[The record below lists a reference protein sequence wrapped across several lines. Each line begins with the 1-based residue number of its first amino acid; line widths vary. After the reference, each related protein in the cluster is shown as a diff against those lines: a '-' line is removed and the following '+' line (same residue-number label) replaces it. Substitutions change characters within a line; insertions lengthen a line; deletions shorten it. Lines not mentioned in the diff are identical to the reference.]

1 MSISI
6 LALFAR
12 RFNRQGRL
20 ARMLSDNCFAV
31 YILHSIVIIPLALV
45 LSGLHMNL
53 GLKFLVVAPVA
64 MALCYM
70 VAYYFRKIPIVRGI
84 L

>member
-1 MSISI
+1 MTDTSAIYTVTT
-6 LALFAR
+6 LD
-12 RFNRQGRL
+12 
-20 ARMLSDNCFAV
+20 LSGT
-31 YILHSIVIIPLALV
+31 LALV